1 MVSITSNPHQGWET
15 IINKLKTLQEI
26 MVFQKVQLD

>member
-1 MVSITSNPHQGWET
+1 VKSHLSGPIEVFFIPKNLHA
-15 IINKLKTLQEI
+15 LQEI